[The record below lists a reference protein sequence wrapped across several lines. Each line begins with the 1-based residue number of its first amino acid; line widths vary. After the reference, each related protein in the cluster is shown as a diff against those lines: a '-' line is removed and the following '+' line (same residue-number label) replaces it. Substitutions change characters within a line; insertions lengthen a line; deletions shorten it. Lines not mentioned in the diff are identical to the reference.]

1 MGVSE
6 NIVDSAIL
14 CLSELVTNAIIHTD
28 AGCELRV
35 VIDRGVLTT
44 TVRDGGS
51 SVVIDLSSVTV
62 DPLAVHGRGLR
73 LVDALSTRWGSE
85 LDAVGMTV
93 WFVLEPA

>member
-1 MGVSE
+1 M
-6 NIVDSAIL
+6 L
-14 CLSELVTNAIIHTD
+14 
-28 AGCELRV
+28 
-35 VIDRGVLTT
+35 DRGVLTT

-51 SVVIDLSSVTV
+51 SVVVDLSSITV
-62 DPLAVHGRGLR
+62 DPLAVHGRGLQ